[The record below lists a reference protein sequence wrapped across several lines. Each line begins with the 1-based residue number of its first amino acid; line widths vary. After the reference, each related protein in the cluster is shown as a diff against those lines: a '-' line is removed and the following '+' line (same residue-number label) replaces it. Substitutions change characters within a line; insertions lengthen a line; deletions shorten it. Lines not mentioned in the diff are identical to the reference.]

1 MILSCVAPGE
11 VWRLQRN
18 VTVLELGCGNG
29 QVTYNLNT
37 VPGVKCLGLDG
48 YKGIQSLGSN
58 YQQQPVLVA
67 AAQCAFCAFVA
78 GGPAVTWGDAW
89 AWSGDR
95 LGGDSSAVRERLAQG
110 VRGVQSTSLAFAALL
125 EDRSVV
131 TWGDVNCGGDSRHV
145 EAQLCDVEAIQSNNT
160 AFAALKTDGTVV
172 AWGQATSG
180 GTLSPELLGAE
191 LAATW
196 GAFAALDACGR
207 VAAWGAPNY
216 GGRVA
221 DAAGEG
227 AAKVALA
234 ATNAAFAALDA
245 TGGVVAWGDAASGG
259 EVPAAVQEQLQDVQ
273 HIQAN
278 SAAFVAIR
286 KESRHPSRQDAAFAA
301 LLQNETVV
309 CWGSMTHGGNC
320 RAVQEQL
327 VGVLAI
333 QATSSA
339 FVAILRDG
347 PPIAWGNERSGGDNA
362 ALWSELLEL

>member
-1 MILSCVAPGE
+1 MNPLSFELQVVLPSGHGTTLKVLPDWRIRDVKMDAQHQLGKRFLRLMGPDGQPLKLAPESTVASNGLRGGE
-11 VWRLQRN
+11 VLTA
-18 VTVLELGCGNG
+18 VA
-29 QVTYNLNT
+29 
-37 VPGVKCLGLDG
+37 
-48 YKGIQSLGSN
+48 
-58 YQQQPVLVA
+58 QPVLVA

-191 LAATW
+191 VSVIQSTATAFAALRRADGAILAWGEEVYGGDGRFVAHLRGVQKLAATW

-286 KESRHPSRQDAAFAA
+286 KESRHR
-301 LLQNETVV
+301 L
-309 CWGSMTHGGNC
+309 
-320 RAVQEQL
+320 
-327 VGVLAI
+327 
-333 QATSSA
+333 
-339 FVAILRDG
+339 
-347 PPIAWGNERSGGDNA
+347 
-362 ALWSELLEL
+362 